1 MARDPES
8 GVDRRQF
15 LLSAGAALGGGALLD
30 ACGGEGEAAARAV
43 ASVNREDFIVHSE
56 WCLETPRRDQQGLIT
71 PNDKVFVRNNIA
83 VPSPELLANED
94 AWQLT
99 VGGVR
104 EPKTL
109 TLAELKRLGVT
120 TVAAVLQCSGNGRA
134 WFEHG
139 ASGSQWGVGAAANV
153 RWTGVPVRA
162 VADALGGP
170 VDGAAF
176 LTGGGADRLPGMDPN
191 EFGVE
196 RSVPIDKG
204 LADCL
209 LAWEMNAEP
218 IPLFH
223 GGPLRLIVPGY
234 YGINNIKYL
243 DQLSFTAEESP
254 NRYQRSSYRLRPVG
268 ESSSP
273 DQETMWS
280 MNVKSWITDPLGDR
294 QLGSGLIQVV
304 GVAFAGELPVVTIEV
319 SVDGGDSWNPAE
331 FLGLDLGPTSW
342 RRFVYEFDARAGVHT
357 LASRATDLNGV
368 VQPEARTPN
377 ERGYGNN
384 SWRDPSVRITVV

>member
-71 PNDKVFVRNNIA
+71 PNHKVFVRNNVA
-83 VPSPELLANED
+83 VPSPELLADGD

-104 EPKTL
+104 EPRTL

-120 TVAAVLQCSGNGRA
+120 EVAAVLQCSGNGRA

-139 ASGSQWGVGAAANV
+139 ASGPQWGVGAAANV
-153 RWTGVPVRA
+153 VWTGVSVSV

-176 LTGGGADRLPGMDPN
+176 LTGGGADRLEGMDPN

-204 LADCL
+204 LDDCL
-209 LAWEMNAEP
+209 LAWEMNSEP
-218 IPLFH
+218 IPLLH

-254 NRYQRSSYRLRPVG
+254 NRYQRSSYRMRPVG

-294 QLGSGLIQVV
+294 QLESGLIQVV
-304 GVAFAGELPVVTIEV
+304 GVAFAGELPVETIEV
-319 SVDGGDSWNPAE
+319 SVDGGDTWNPAE
-331 FLGLDLGPTSW
+331 FLGPDLGPTSW
-342 RRFVYEFDARAGVHT
+342 RRFVYEFNVRAGVHT
-357 LASRATDLNGV
+357 LASRAMDLNGG